1 MMEMLEKT
9 AAALERRHFKA
20 AVFKTAQEAASFIL
34 SDMPDGASVAF
45 GGSFTCQQM
54 GLAQLLRENGHE
66 VLWHWE
72 VAPAERP
79 ALLHQAMNAQVY
91 ICSANALTQD
101 GLLVQIDGNGNR
113 VAAMFGGPKKVVLV
127 VGKNKLAA
135 DLESGMARVK
145 AVACSK
151 NAQRFGLDTPCA
163 ITGKCV
169 DCHHA
174 QRICSVTTIIEQKPR
189 LLDELHIV
197 LVDEELGY

>member
-1 MMEMLEKT
+1 MISSYPILK
-9 AAALERRHFKA
+9 AAASPFTAPPAARKQKSLYWISSVTAPPSAATISSLGLPDALRAQGNPVYFHWDVKPEERAEIFEKAKA
-20 AVFKTAQEAASFIL
+20 ADWYLCSTNAI
-34 SDMPDGASVAF
+34 
-45 GGSFTCQQM
+45 T
-54 GLAQLLRENGHE
+54 
-66 VLWHWE
+66 
-72 VAPAERP
+72 
-79 ALLHQAMNAQVY
+79 MNAKL
-91 ICSANALTQD
+91 IN
-101 GLLVQIDGNGNR
+101 IDGNGNR

-135 DLESGMARVK
+135 NLESGMARVK

-174 QRICSVTTIIEQKPR
+174 QRICSVTTIIEQRPR

>member
-1 MMEMLEKT
+1 
-9 AAALERRHFKA
+9 
-20 AVFKTAQEAASFIL
+20 
-34 SDMPDGASVAF
+34 
-45 GGSFTCQQM
+45 
-54 GLAQLLRENGHE
+54 
-66 VLWHWE
+66 
-72 VAPAERP
+72 
-79 ALLHQAMNAQVY
+79 MNAKL
-91 ICSANALTQD
+91 IN
-101 GLLVQIDGNGNR
+101 IDGNGNR

>member
-1 MMEMLEKT
+1 MFCENYDKLVSNLEGRGFT
-9 AAALERRHFKA
+9 VHSAAGGEEAKKLVLDLIGDRASVGCGKPEERAEIFEKAKA
-20 AVFKTAQEAASFIL
+20 ADWYLCSTNAI
-34 SDMPDGASVAF
+34 
-45 GGSFTCQQM
+45 T
-54 GLAQLLRENGHE
+54 
-66 VLWHWE
+66 
-72 VAPAERP
+72 
-79 ALLHQAMNAQVY
+79 MNAKL
-91 ICSANALTQD
+91 IN
-101 GLLVQIDGNGNR
+101 IDGNGNR

-135 DLESGMARVK
+135 NLESGMARVK

-174 QRICSVTTIIEQKPR
+174 QRICSVTTIIEQRPR

>member
-1 MMEMLEKT
+1 MDWYLCST
-9 AAALERRHFKA
+9 NAI
-20 AVFKTAQEAASFIL
+20 T
-34 SDMPDGASVAF
+34 
-45 GGSFTCQQM
+45 
-54 GLAQLLRENGHE
+54 
-66 VLWHWE
+66 
-72 VAPAERP
+72 
-79 ALLHQAMNAQVY
+79 MNAKL
-91 ICSANALTQD
+91 IN
-101 GLLVQIDGNGNR
+101 IDGNGNR

-197 LVDEELGY
+197 LVDEELGYLARFAAQ